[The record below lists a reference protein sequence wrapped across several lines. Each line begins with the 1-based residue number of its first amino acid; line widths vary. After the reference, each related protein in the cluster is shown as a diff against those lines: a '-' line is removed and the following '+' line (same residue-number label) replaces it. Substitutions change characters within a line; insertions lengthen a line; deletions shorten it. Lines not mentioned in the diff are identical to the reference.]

1 MMKILLLMRWSWI
14 LFSYPLAIY
23 MVDYIYGL
31 NVDLSIPASLGWIIM
46 VNNLSDVFLDSVYNY
61 FVGTFK
67 IYIPED
73 TGL

>member
-14 LFSYPLAIY
+14 LFSNPLAIY

-46 VNNLSDVFLDSVYNY
+46 ANNLSDVFLDSVYNY
-61 FVGTFK
+61 FDGTFK